1 MSTWQG
7 HFRINYI
14 RVRDEAAFRA
24 WVATLIVEGK
34 IYIFE
39 GGTSKLA
46 GLLSLGAHTAIPR
59 DRQLSSAEIHAW
71 NVAHPDQPPLDPDD
85 ELHLTAIH
93 EEGLDFTAE
102 LAAHLVE
109 GQIAV
114 VQEVGGERLQYLTG
128 FGYAFDHQGTV
139 LTRSDIDDALNLP
152 GGHRTTTPTY

>member
-7 HFRINYI
+7 HFRTNSF

-24 WVATLIVEGK
+24 WVATLIVEGE
-34 IYIFE
+34 IHVFE

-46 GLLSLGAHTAIPR
+46 GLLSLGARTAIPR

-71 NVAHPDQPPLDPDD
+71 TVAHPDQPALNPDD

-93 EEGLDFTAE
+93 EDGLDFTAE

-114 VQEVGGERLQYLTG
+114 VQEVGAEHLHSLTG
-128 FGYAFDHQGTV
+128 VGSAFDHLGTV

-152 GGHRTTTPTY
+152 GGYRTTTPTS